1 MTYFVFEE
9 DTPLVAE
16 AGVSRRV
23 KDGEEIGDVFTCL
36 PLPSGEMLIALSDG
50 MGSGQDAF
58 SESSLVIELLEQMAE
73 AGFSQTSRT

>member
-1 MTYFVFEE
+1 M
-9 DTPLVAE
+9 AE

-23 KDGEEIGDVFTCL
+23 KDGEEVSGDVFTCL

-73 AGFSQTSRT
+73 AAKDTTEGSM